1 MSLKNLFIEL
11 NNLNSFNSFSQSY
24 NILKQFNPSI
34 HDLYNINKYYYQ
46 YKKQIINKDILNITE
61 NDNYNYIKMQMFK
74 NNYLD
79 CYLIFWGPYSKSPIH
94 NHSENGCYLKVL
106 NGNLNELI
114 YSNNNLNQ
122 LICNKT
128 NVINNKEIGYIHN
141 TMGYHNIINPN
152 NFMVTSIHIYSPPNF
167 ISKIFSEN

>member
-11 NNLNSFNSFSQSY
+11 NNLKYFNSFSQSY
-24 NILKQFNPSI
+24 TILKQFNPSI

-46 YKKQIINKDILNITE
+46 YKKQIINKDILNISE
-61 NDNYNYIKMQMFK
+61 NNNYIKMQMFK

-79 CYLIFWGPYSKSPIH
+79 CYLIFWDPYSKSPIH

-141 TMGYHNIINPN
+141 NMGYHSIINPN